1 MRSHGAGLCPAA
13 RLVGAGTVRAA
24 LRVFPGYLLLAT
36 PVSTF
41 EVAWEWLLEGAVVID
56 TLARVSS
63 MVLFSTENEATH
75 GKNLSG
81 I

>member
-1 MRSHGAGLCPAA
+1 MLCPAA
-13 RLVGAGTVRAA
+13 RLVSADTVRAA

-56 TLARVSS
+56 TLAHVSS
-63 MVLFSTENEATH
+63 MENEATH
-75 GKNLSG
+75 GKNLSR